1 MAFTAA
7 DVKKLREMTGVGM
20 MDCKKA
26 LVETDG
32 DMDKAVEYLREK
44 GLAASQKKAGRIA
57 AEGIACAGNFDGVGV
72 AVEVN
77 SETDFVAKNEKF
89 IEFAKGVA
97 ATVAKEN
104 PADLEALLACKYNG
118 TELTVEQQ
126 QQEMV
131 LVIGENIK
139 VRRFA
144 RYETGMNVPYVHMG
158 GRIGVIVNLDVSEGL
173 ESNETVQELAKDIAM
188 QIAALNPAYLDKETV
203 PAEVVE
209 HEKSIMLV
217 QINED
222 PKNASKPDAIKEKM
236 IIGKINKYYTEV
248 CLMQQ
253 PFVKDD
259 KVSVEKHVAEV
270 AKQVGGSIK
279 VNAYTRFERGEGI
292 EKKQDNFAEEI
303 ASMVAGK

>member
-1 MAFTAA
+1 M
-7 DVKKLREMTGVGM
+7 
-20 MDCKKA
+20 
-26 LVETDG
+26 
-32 DMDKAVEYLREK
+32 
-44 GLAASQKKAGRIA
+44 
-57 AEGIACAGNFDGVGV
+57 
-72 AVEVN
+72 EVN

-118 TELTVEQQ
+118 TDLTVEQQ

-144 RYETGMNVPYVHMG
+144 RYDSGMNVPYVHMG

-188 QIAALNPAYLDKETV
+188 QIAALNPSYLDKETV

-209 HEKSIMLV
+209 HEKSIMMV

-248 CLMQQ
+248 CPMQQ

-270 AKQVGGSIK
+270 AKQVGGTIK